1 MTDLDRKEAEI
12 EIVYCTSSLRDI
24 VRTCR
29 DRRTLDRILE
39 SIGRIRTDAA
49 KQQRQ
54 LYYESLEM
62 QRTEALEMTAE
73 IAATQ
78 ADENDV
84 DLKSE
89 IV

>member
-12 EIVYCTSSLRDI
+12 EIAYCTSSLRDI

-39 SIGRIRTDAA
+39 LIGRIQTDAA
-49 KQQRQ
+49 KQQRE
-54 LYYESLEM
+54 LHYESRET
-62 QRTEALEMTAE
+62 QRTEADKVTSENTV
-73 IAATQ
+73 TQ